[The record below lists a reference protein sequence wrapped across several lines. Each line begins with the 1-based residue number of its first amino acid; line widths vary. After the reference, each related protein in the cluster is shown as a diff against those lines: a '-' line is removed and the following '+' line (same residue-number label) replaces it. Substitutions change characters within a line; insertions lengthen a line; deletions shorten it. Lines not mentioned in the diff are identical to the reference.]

1 VATLHKLLAN
11 VDMENGKGDG
21 WHDGVSG
28 GCDNPIRDNSVLSL
42 KPLHLVI
49 KR

>member
-1 VATLHKLLAN
+1 VMRCKFVLAKIIN
-11 VDMENGKGDG
+11 CVGYKY
-21 WHDGVSG
+21 
-28 GCDNPIRDNSVLSL
+28 CDDPIRDNSVLSP